1 MKEVSINTICEDKW
15 LYTKYQCKNRMFR
28 INRYTQS
35 ILFFLK
41 RVVKADI
48 VKVFSLTSISTL
60 VRMLTGMISVKIV
73 ASVIGPAGVALVGQ
87 LNNFSTIVLN
97 LSSCGINGGITKYVA
112 EYRNDKERIVS
123 YVSTAFRITAYCS
136 LITGFLMIVLHRY
149 ISNLIML
156 SDEYGY
162 VFIIFGFTILLYAFN
177 NMLTS
182 ILNGYKEFK
191 IFVKLNIISTLVGLV
206 FSVSLVLLYGVKGAL
221 VSAVTYQSV
230 MIFVSFWMLRKLP
243 WFNWSYFSKKI
254 DSNISKE
261 YFQYSVMT
269 LVSIAVVPISQMFLR
284 GYVISEISSE
294 AAGCWEGM
302 NRISNMYLS
311 VITSSFG
318 VYYLPRLS
326 ELHDNKSLHN
336 EIIKSYKVIV
346 PLLLGGLTFVYIIR
360 SYVINILFTP
370 EFASMKDLFIWQQI
384 GDFFKI
390 SSWLLAYLMV
400 AKSKTILYTFTEILA
415 SSLYVIFG
423 VIFVRLNGVVGITQ
437 AYMINYIIY
446 MGVMAIAFRKV
457 LIGRE

>member
-1 MKEVSINTICEDKW
+1 
-15 LYTKYQCKNRMFR
+15 
-28 INRYTQS
+28 
-35 ILFFLK
+35 
-41 RVVKADI
+41 
-48 VKVFSLTSISTL
+48 
-60 VRMLTGMISVKIV
+60 
-73 ASVIGPAGVALVGQ
+73 
-87 LNNFSTIVLN
+87 
-97 LSSCGINGGITKYVA
+97 
-112 EYRNDKERIVS
+112 
-123 YVSTAFRITAYCS
+123 
-136 LITGFLMIVLHRY
+136 
-149 ISNLIML
+149 
-156 SDEYGY
+156 
-162 VFIIFGFTILLYAFN
+162 
-177 NMLTS
+177 
-182 ILNGYKEFK
+182 
-191 IFVKLNIISTLVGLV
+191 VGLV

-384 GDFFKI
+384 GDFFII
-390 SSWLLAYLMV
+390 SSWLLANLMV
-400 AKSKTILYTFTEILA
+400 AKSKTILFVSTEIIA
-415 SSLYVIFG
+415 SLLYVILG

-437 AYMINYIIY
+437 AYMINYIVY